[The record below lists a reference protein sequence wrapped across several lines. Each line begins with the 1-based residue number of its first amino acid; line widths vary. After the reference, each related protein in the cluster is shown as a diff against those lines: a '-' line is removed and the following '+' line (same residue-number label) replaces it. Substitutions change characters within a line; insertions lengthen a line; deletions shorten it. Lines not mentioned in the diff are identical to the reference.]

1 MLQRDK
7 KTRERIA
14 TLCDTRAWLARCS
27 TIHPFRSFALR
38 VQVQSRLAF
47 DFVEPTET
55 IAVILAAH
63 AAGQTIESETLTLSD
78 GVRMAES
85 VDPVSGARLLRGPLN
100 GSVWFEYSAII
111 RLAPRLE
118 LPAGV
123 QVAPWSRLPVE
134 VLPYLLP
141 SRYCPVDQFLRF
153 AAREFGHIAPGG
165 ARALAILDWLHV
177 NVDYVHGVSTG
188 TTGAAGTFIDRAGVC
203 RDFTH
208 LGLTLCR
215 AAGIPARAVA
225 AYALAL
231 DPPDFHAVFEVFL
244 DGGWWLVDPTRMAP
258 IGGMVRIAHGRDAA
272 DIAFLTTSG
281 PTVQTGHSVRVT
293 ELPVAVL
300 PFGSTVAPLQ
310 KSQLSQAGL
319 DKPSHNP
326 NTVEEAA

>member
-1 MLQRDK
+1 M
-7 KTRERIA
+7 
-14 TLCDTRAWLARCS
+14 
-27 TIHPFRSFALR
+27 R
-38 VQVQSRLAF
+38 VQVQSRLAYRF
-47 DFVEPTET
+47 PEPTET
-55 IAVILAAH
+55 IAAILVAH
-63 AAGQTIESETLTLSD
+63 APGQSIEGESLTLSN

-85 VDPVSGARLLRGPLN
+85 VDPVSGARLLRGCLD
-100 GSVWFEYSAII
+100 GEVTLDYTAHVRI
-111 RLAPRLE
+111 APRLV
-118 LPAGV
+118 LPPAL

-165 ARALAILDWLHV
+165 ARALAILDWLHE
-177 NVDYVHGVSTG
+177 NVDYVHGVSNG
-188 TTGAAGTFIDRAGVC
+188 TTSAASTFIDRAGVC

-215 AAGIPARAVA
+215 ASGIPARAVA

-244 DGGWWLVDPTRMAP
+244 DGGWWLVDPTRLAP

-281 PTVQTGHSVRVT
+281 MVEQTGMQVSVIS
-293 ELPVAVL
+293 LDP
-300 PFGSTVAPLQ
+300 PP
-310 KSQLSQAGL
+310 L

-326 NTVEEAA
+326 NTVEEAALTC

>member
-1 MLQRDK
+1 M
-7 KTRERIA
+7 
-14 TLCDTRAWLARCS
+14 
-27 TIHPFRSFALR
+27 R
-38 VQVQSRLAF
+38 VQVQTRLAYEF
-47 DFVEPTET
+47 FQPTET
-55 IAVILAAH
+55 IAAVLVAH
-63 AAGQTIESETLTLSD
+63 APGQSIESETLGFSN
-78 GVRMAES
+78 GVRLAES
-85 VDPVSGARLLRGPLN
+85 LDPVTGARLLRGALH
-100 GSVWFEYSAII
+100 GAVWLEYTAVV

-153 AAREFGHIAPGG
+153 AQRQFGNIAPGG
-165 ARALAILDWLHV
+165 ARALAILDWLHE
-177 NVDYVHGVSTG
+177 NVDYVHGVSTS

-244 DGGWWLVDPTRMAP
+244 DGGWWLVDPTRLAP
-258 IGGMVRIAHGRDAA
+258 IAGMVRIAHGRDAA
-272 DIAFLTTSG
+272 DIAFLTTAG
-281 PTVQTGHSVRVT
+281 DVMQTDMQVHVT
-293 ELPVAVL
+293 ELLPV
-300 PFGSTVAPLQ
+300 
-310 KSQLSQAGL
+310 GL
-319 DKPSHNP
+319 VKPSHRP

>member
-1 MLQRDK
+1 
-7 KTRERIA
+7 
-14 TLCDTRAWLARCS
+14 
-27 TIHPFRSFALR
+27 LR
-38 VQVQSRLAF
+38 VQVQSRLAYNF
-47 DFVEPTET
+47 TEPTEA

-63 AAGQTIESETLTLSD
+63 APGQVIESETLTLSD
-78 GVRMAES
+78 GIRLAES

-100 GSVWFEYSAII
+100 GTVTLSYSAIV

-118 LPAGV
+118 LPEGV
-123 QVAPWSRLPVE
+123 QVAPWSQLPVE

-153 AAREFGHIAPGG
+153 ASREFGSIAPGG
-165 ARALAILDWLHV
+165 ARALAILDWLHS
-177 NVDYVHGVSTG
+177 NVDYMHGVSTS

-244 DGGWWLVDPTRMAP
+244 DGGWWLVDPTRLAP

-281 PTVQTGHSVRVT
+281 PTVQLDHSVIVHEVPPRLVT
-293 ELPVAVL
+293 ISNA
-300 PFGSTVAPLQ
+300 GAPR
-310 KSQLSQAGL
+310 GL
-319 DKPSHNP
+319 DKASHNP
-326 NTVEEAA
+326 NTVEQAA

>member
-1 MLQRDK
+1 M
-7 KTRERIA
+7 
-14 TLCDTRAWLARCS
+14 
-27 TIHPFRSFALR
+27 R
-38 VQVQSRLAF
+38 VQVQSRLVYNF
-47 DFVEPTET
+47 TQPTET
-55 IAVILAAH
+55 IAVVLAAH
-63 AAGQTIESETLTLSD
+63 APGQTIESETLTLSD
-78 GVRMAES
+78 GIRLAES

-100 GSVWFEYSAII
+100 GTVTIGYSAIV

-118 LPAGV
+118 LPARV
-123 QVAPWSRLPVE
+123 QVAPWSQLPVE

-153 AAREFGHIAPGG
+153 AQREFGHIAPGG
-165 ARALAILDWLHV
+165 ARALAILEWLHV

-244 DGGWWLVDPTRMAP
+244 DGGWWLVDPTRLAP
-258 IGGMVRIAHGRDAA
+258 IAGMVRIAHGRDAA

-281 PTVQTGHSVRVT
+281 PAEQIGHSVSVCEIPG
-293 ELPVAVL
+293 ELVSFSSGGA
-300 PFGSTVAPLQ
+300 G
-310 KSQLSQAGL
+310 AGL
-319 DKPSHNP
+319 DKASHNP